1 MLRKLY
7 FFKFANLKKT
17 KQKNSTHKSL
27 GVAAYNT
34 CKKFQGKIVNPT
46 LVGTPGSFFFF
57 LKKDNCSLVKNKSLS
72 KITHQYFSV
81 QNCNNQ
87 TKAKFVLKSNIED
100 IHIP

>member
-57 LKKDNCSLVKNKSLS
+57 FLKKRQLVFGKEQIFVKNHSPVF
-72 KITHQYFSV
+72 FSAEL
-81 QNCNNQ
+81 Q
-87 TKAKFVLKSNIED
+87 
-100 IHIP
+100 